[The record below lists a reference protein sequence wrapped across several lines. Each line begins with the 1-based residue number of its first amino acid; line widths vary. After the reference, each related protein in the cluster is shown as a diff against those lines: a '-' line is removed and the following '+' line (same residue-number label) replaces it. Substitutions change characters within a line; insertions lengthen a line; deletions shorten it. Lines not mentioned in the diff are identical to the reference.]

1 MPKLVNSSWLM
12 VNGKR
17 TTTNHELQTINRK
30 SSGFTL
36 IEILVV
42 IAIIATLAG
51 FAFVSFTNAKE
62 KSLDKRRKTDVQ
74 ALKQA
79 LLSAKLDDGFYKNSL
94 ADVAPKYIAQVPQDP
109 KLRIDYIYLPQPTTP
124 DCKTTSTCS
133 SFSLITC
140 LDNANDKE
148 QDDPKNIGCPIAS
161 YTATS
166 PQ

>member
-1 MPKLVNSSWLM
+1 MPFRNLKFKILNLKFS
-12 VNGKR
+12 
-17 TTTNHELQTINRK
+17 T
-30 SSGFTL
+30 GFTL
-36 IEILVV
+36 IEILIV
-42 IAIIATLAG
+42 IAIIGILAS
-51 FAFVSFTNAKE
+51 FAFVSFINAQE

-94 ADVAPKYIAQVPQDP
+94 ADVAPKYIESIPQDP
-109 KLRIDYIYLPQPTTP
+109 KLAIDYIYLPQPAN
-124 DCKTTSTCS
+124 CQSTSTCS

-140 LDNANDKE
+140 LDNTNDKE